1 MLPQKIHFIIFFPC
15 YLSLLRSSITNS
27 CWGVFHFHS
36 TYIALMETGKAERE
50 KLFQNIKE
58 IVQFTLLRV
67 KCFRIIVFK
76 LGVKINLVDQEE
88 HLKMK

>member
-1 MLPQKIHFIIFFPC
+1 
-15 YLSLLRSSITNS
+15 
-27 CWGVFHFHS
+27 
-36 TYIALMETGKAERE
+36 METGKAERE

-76 LGVKINLVDQEE
+76 LGVKINLGDQEE